1 MALSQPDLWSA
12 ILNHVLP
19 HRAQFDVTAEPP
31 RNMTSFE
38 DCLRREGDWTDTAAN
53 QITMEYRKFLYLKA
67 VQGGVLTPSEVV
79 DQAWH
84 LHRCFPEAYRRFCAE
99 VAGQDI
105 PHQRGI
111 PKAQADSSYA
121 RLLAA
126 YVREFDQTPSVE
138 IWPSLAM
145 LRREEQSL
153 RVMQVSLL
161 VATTSVPLAALSV
174 HWFGSAHGWLLTGWF
189 LILGAGVLAGL
200 IGVARSSASPAT
212 IARCG

>member
-1 MALSQPDLWSA
+1 MTLSNPDLWA
-12 ILNHVLP
+12 TIQNRALP
-19 HRAQFDVTAEPP
+19 FRSVRDVMVEPP
-31 RNMTSFE
+31 RTMTCFE
-38 DCLRREGDWTDTAAN
+38 HCLRHEGDWTDESATR
-53 QITMEYRKFLYLKA
+53 ITLEYRKFLYLKI
-67 VQGGVLTPSEVV
+67 VEGGVLTPSEVV

-161 VATTSVPLAALSV
+161 VATASVPLAALSV